1 MTERV
6 VYSFEVIEVD
16 HKCGDCQPG
25 VPVVERT
32 PIIPPFGFTVPFLSW
47 PVAPERQAGALRQG
61 SEPGGHVGKANAKV
75 SFASGEVGP
84 DGRSMIADAREGGSV
99 QVLIAYGS
107 KRGGTAGLA
116 EMIGDELTAAGLKTA
131 VKPAREVRGLDGF
144 DSVVIAGAL
153 YATRWHRDARSFA
166 RRHAAAL
173 GERPVWLVSSGPLD
187 DSAVAGAIPPVRH
200 VAKVMSQIGAR
211 GQVTFGGRLEAT
223 AKGFPVSAMAKTKAG
238 DWRDRDHVRSWVA
251 TVVAELGQL

>member
-1 MTERV
+1 
-6 VYSFEVIEVD
+6 
-16 HKCGDCQPG
+16 
-25 VPVVERT
+25 
-32 PIIPPFGFTVPFLSW
+32 
-47 PVAPERQAGALRQG
+47 
-61 SEPGGHVGKANAKV
+61 
-75 SFASGEVGP
+75 
-84 DGRSMIADAREGGSV
+84 MIAGAREGGSV

-116 EMIGDELTAAGLKTA
+116 EMIGDELAAVGLKTA
-131 VKPAREVRGLDGF
+131 VKPARDVRSLDGV

-153 YATRWHRDARSFA
+153 YATRWHRDARHFA

-173 GERPVWLVSSGPLD
+173 RERPVWLVSSGPLD

-200 VAKVMSQIGAR
+200 VATVMSQIGAR
-211 GQVTFGGRLEAT
+211 GEVTFGGRLEST
-223 AKGFPVSAMAKTKAG
+223 AKGFPASAMAKTKAG